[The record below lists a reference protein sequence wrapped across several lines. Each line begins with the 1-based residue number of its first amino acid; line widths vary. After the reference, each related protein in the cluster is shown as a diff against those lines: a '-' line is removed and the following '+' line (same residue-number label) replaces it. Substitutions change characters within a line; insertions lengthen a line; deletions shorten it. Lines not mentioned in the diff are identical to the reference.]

1 MEMYRKFRG
10 ADPNKEPML
19 RSRGLLK
26 DETAVEETLEVAETV
41 MPHQPGKAPV
51 APLKPT
57 IK

>member
-26 DETAVEETLEVAETV
+26 DEPAVEETLEDAEAV
-41 MPHQPGKAPV
+41 MPQQPGKAPV